1 MCHAAQRKGQN
12 ALTKNC
18 VGFAAKIVFVGADT
32 FHALKGP
39 AMFRRLFLSLVAAL
53 GFTGAITGAIT
64 GAALAQTSDADA
76 LFDLVG
82 LPQIVAIMRDEGLDY
97 GETIARDMFP
107 AGMTPRWA
115 AQLDRIYDT
124 DTMVAQMRQAFV
136 AALDGQDVSG
146 ALDFYGSDLGQRIV
160 TLEIAARAAML
171 DPTIDATSKE
181 FAVEQAQADTPRY
194 RLINDF
200 IVANDLIEANVVGG
214 LNSNF
219 AFIDAL
225 VSGGATLPGVTADS
239 LLADVWAQEDAIRA
253 STAEWITAFL
263 LLAYAPLEDAEIA
276 ELTSFSQ
283 TPAGRI
289 MTQAVFTA
297 FDEIFV
303 LVARDLGSAASGFII
318 SQDL

>member
-1 MCHAAQRKGQN
+1 MCRAAQRKGQN

-18 VGFAAKIVFVGADT
+18 VGFTAKIVFVDAETVHD
-32 FHALKGP
+32 LKGP
-39 AMFRRLFLSLVAAL
+39 AMFRRLILSLVAAL
-53 GFTGAITGAIT
+53 GFTG

-76 LFDLVG
+76 LFELVG
-82 LPQIVAIMRDEGLDY
+82 LPQIVAVMRDEGLDY

-124 DTMVAQMRQAFV
+124 DTMVAQMRAAFV
-136 AALDGQDVSG
+136 AALDGQDLTQ
-146 ALDFYGSDLGQRIV
+146 ALDFYGSDLGRRIV
-160 TLEIAARAAML
+160 TLEIAARASML
-171 DPTIDATSKE
+171 DPTMDAASKE
-181 FAVEQAQADTPRY
+181 FAAEQAQANTPHF
-194 RLINDF
+194 RLISDF
-200 IVANDLIEANVVGG
+200 ITANDLIEANVVGG

-225 VSGGATLPGVTADS
+225 VSGGATLPGVSADS

-253 STAEWITAFL
+253 STTEWITAFL

-276 ELTSFSQ
+276 ELTAFSQ
-283 TPAGRI
+283 TPEGRI
-289 MTQAVFTA
+289 MTQALFGA

-303 LVARDLGSAASGFII
+303 RMSRDLGSAASGFII